1 VGDNPMTMSPHAEA
15 ARYVGEATVATSSPQ
30 GTALPRAG
38 VFWGVHAPQYHSVIV
53 LGEDTSPWANET
65 QIRGWLEPH
74 EHLTEQTSLARFQRG
89 RLKIANFLIDL
100 NAIYAGIYG
109 DPTATQ
115 FATGSYPQATTPY
128 FVRDDDVARAIVP
141 RWDDL
146 TESPWRRL
154 RDALAPLRSAASLVL
169 EAISIELEENE
180 ANSDQSRHAGLAAV
194 AWLTKLLGLTRPTI
208 LRMGGVP
215 ESTFYAWQ
223 KNPQSTVRTP
233 SVRRLLRLQAHVGLL
248 AEALGLNG
256 LRTWLLS
263 GDHVE
268 GLQGDDA
275 TFEHTLTEAE
285 EALTE
290 TTRITPRPRVRLKDY
305 EFDTEKSTD
314 NPPLEFPG
322 WPGASK
328 LPEEPTE

>member
-1 VGDNPMTMSPHAEA
+1 MTMSPHAEP

-30 GTALPRAG
+30 GTVLPRSG
-38 VFWGVHAPQYHSVIV
+38 VFWGVHAPQYHSAIV
-53 LGEDTSPWANET
+53 LGEDTSPWKDET

-74 EHLTEQTSLARFQRG
+74 EHLAEQTSLARFQG
-89 RLKIANFLIDL
+89 GHLKIANFLIDLNL

-109 DPTATQ
+109 DPTSTQ
-115 FATGSYPQATTPY
+115 FAMGSYPQATTPY

-154 RDALAPLRSAASLVL
+154 HDALAPLRSAASAVL
-169 EAISIELEENE
+169 EAISIELEEDK

-194 AWLTKLLGLTRPTI
+194 AWLTKMLSLSRPTI

-248 AEALGLNG
+248 AEALGMDG
-256 LRTWLLS
+256 LSTWLLS
-263 GDHVE
+263 GDHLE

-285 EALTE
+285 EALTAK
-290 TTRITPRPRVRLKDY
+290 TRTAPRPRVRLEDY
-305 EFDTEKSTD
+305 KFDTAKSTD
-314 NPPLEFPG
+314 NPREFPS

-328 LPEEPTE
+328 LPGERTE